1 MDPLGPTAPGIWW
14 QTWAALAA
22 VPWLLPTRTAPW
34 ATFYAE
40 ALAATVWLALAAGC
54 IARDR
59 RLARAPPSGIDGPA
73 VMAFALMT
81 WSAFQAAIGRL
92 VFPSEVLMA
101 VVYLGAFGGAMVLGR
116 RCREGIGPRF
126 VDLLWAGLLGA
137 ALLSAGFAV
146 GQWLQV
152 EPLGWLTPLADIDG
166 RAIANVGQAN
176 NLATLLCWGLIGLWW
191 AHRTGRVRAP
201 VGALAAAWLAFAMA
215 LTQSRTPWLGVIVL
229 MAVAVAGRRWTGGW
243 RTLGALAVLA
253 AFYVASWLT
262 MLAVGD
268 ALGLIPPRDA
278 ADQTSPG
285 FRPVIWSIAL
295 QAISERPWLGWGWNQ
310 FIVAWVELAPGRLP
324 RPSLNGYTH
333 NFALDLLVS
342 SGVVVG
348 AVAMASLLVWAW
360 RTMRAARSAEE
371 WLLLAGVGVFG
382 VHAMLEL
389 PHAYLT
395 MLLPLAAM
403 MGALSAAGAARPIA
417 WVPMRCLLVAVLAL
431 AGLLALTVRD
441 YLGIEADQ
449 RALRLRDAGILTRA
463 PHVPSEPLVLRWL
476 AEAESALLPSPD
488 AAGSL
493 SPADLQRLRQV
504 LARFPSAGGLAR
516 YAQASALRG
525 QFEDSRWALHT
536 LCGLHRH
543 NVCTS
548 ALQEWGHFVARH
560 PAAAAVGLPARPV
573 RPAAAQ
579 TPG

>member
-1 MDPLGPTAPGIWW
+1 M
-14 QTWAALAA
+14 LAA

-40 ALAATVWLALAAGC
+40 ALAAAVWLVLAAGC

-59 RLARAPPSGIDGPA
+59 PLERAPPCGIDGPA
-73 VMAFALMT
+73 AMALALVA

-92 VFPSEVLMA
+92 VFPSEVSMA
-101 VVYLGAFGGAMVLGR
+101 LVYLCAFGGAMVLGR
-116 RCREGIGPRF
+116 RCREEIGSRF
-126 VDLLWAGLLGA
+126 ADLLWAGLLGA
-137 ALLSAGFAV
+137 ALLSAGFGV

-176 NLATLLCWGLIGLWW
+176 NLATLLCWGLVGLWW
-191 AHRTGRVRAP
+191 AHRTGRIGAP
-201 VGALAAAWLAFAMA
+201 VGVLAAAWLVFALA
-215 LTQSRTPWLGVIVL
+215 LTQSRTPWIGVFVL
-229 MAVAVAGRRWTGGW
+229 LAVAVVGRRWTGGW
-243 RTLGALAVLA
+243 KMVGALAALA
-253 AFYVASWLT
+253 VFYVASWLT
-262 MLAVGD
+262 MLAVSE

-278 ADQTSPG
+278 ADQASAG

-295 QAISERPWLGWGWNQ
+295 QAIGERPWLGWGWNQ

-333 NFALDLLVS
+333 NLALDLLAS

-348 AVAMASLLVWAW
+348 TLAMATLLVWAW
-360 RTMRAARSAEE
+360 RAVRAARSAEE

-403 MGALSAAGAARPIA
+403 MGALSASGAARPIA
-417 WVPMRCLLVAVLAL
+417 RVSIWWLLVAVLAFS
-431 AGLLALTVRD
+431 GLLALTVRD

-449 RALRLRDAGILTRA
+449 RALRLRDAGILARA
-463 PHVPSEPLVLRWL
+463 PHVPSEPIVLRWL
-476 AEAESALLPSPD
+476 AEAEAALMPATD
-488 AAGSL
+488 VAGSL
-493 SPADLQRLRQV
+493 SPADLQRLRAA

-525 QFEDSRWALHT
+525 HFEESRWALHT

-548 ALQEWGHFVARH
+548 ALQEWGVFVARH
-560 PAAAAVGLPARPV
+560 PAAAAVPLPARPV
-573 RPAAAQ
+573 RPAATQ
-579 TPG
+579 TPT